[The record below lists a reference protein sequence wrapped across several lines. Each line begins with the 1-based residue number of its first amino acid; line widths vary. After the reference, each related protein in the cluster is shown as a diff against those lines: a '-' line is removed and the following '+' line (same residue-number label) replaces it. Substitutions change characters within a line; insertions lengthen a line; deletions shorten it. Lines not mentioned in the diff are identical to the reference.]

1 MQERQTD
8 TDGHHRVV
16 SRVTLPHPPL
26 GGSHCEVL
34 HGDEEEVE
42 VDEAALRQAE
52 VHEAAVGHHEVPRV
66 LPDLVDAEPAGGVPN
81 RALLGGAEGWG
92 VPPVCKSQA
101 SVPAGD
107 LPGPV
112 RRLHWAQER
121 GGGMG
126 GEGPGSAWP
135 SLPAPPPPPP
145 PASVPGRPGRPA
157 GGWGHPEPMP
167 HGRSLRHPTAAA
179 EHRQTWALMGGA
191 ETGRAH

>member
-112 RRLHWAQER
+112 RRLHWAQEKGGGHGR
-121 GGGMG
+121 GGPWFSLAFFACSATSAAARFRSWAAGQTRG
-126 GEGPGSAWP
+126 GLGP
-135 SLPAPPPPPP
+135 
-145 PASVPGRPGRPA
+145 PGTDATRTQPQA
-157 GGWGHPEPMP
+157 P
-167 HGRSLRHPTAAA
+167 HGCR
-179 EHRQTWALMGGA
+179 
-191 ETGRAH
+191 